1 MTAPL
6 AGIRVLDLTM
16 VWAGPMGT
24 RLLGDYGAE
33 VIKIEGP
40 KQWDLLRGLGR
51 MPRTEERWYN
61 KAAYFNHN
69 NRNKYSTIFYFIKS
83 YPIFKWRCRNSPS
96 IFNGWIRHSHLTSTF
111 YFYIF

>member
-33 VIKIEGP
+33 VMDLSYSQKTIKKI
-40 KQWDLLRGLGR
+40 
-51 MPRTEERWYN
+51 
-61 KAAYFNHN
+61 
-69 NRNKYSTIFYFIKS
+69 
-83 YPIFKWRCRNSPS
+83 
-96 IFNGWIRHSHLTSTF
+96 
-111 YFYIF
+111 

>member
-69 NRNKYSTIFYFIKS
+69 NRNKYSTILDLQTNRGRELFLKLV
-83 YPIFKWRCRNSPS
+83 S
-96 IFNGWIRHSHLTSTF
+96 ISDVLVENYRADVMQ
-111 YFYIF
+111 